1 MSLRNLIW
9 KLFQHK
15 IAVLRYYKNGT
26 FVEKNMVILE
36 NVDNCGLH
44 KRNSIKFSDLI
55 KLDGL
60 PRFSSLKL

>member
-1 MSLRNLIW
+1 M
-9 KLFQHK
+9 
-15 IAVLRYYKNGT
+15 A
-26 FVEKNMVILE
+26 MLE

-44 KRNSIKFSDLI
+44 KRNSIKFSDLG